1 MQMIQ
6 MLWCKC
12 IIWYNT
18 VINTQKTL
26 GSLWQYYRDEPAA
39 TLSNS
44 ESFKSRIRITGKTP
58 AAGNVKDVKSQYH

>member
-1 MQMIQ
+1 MIQ

-18 VINTQKTL
+18 VINIQKTS

-39 TLSNS
+39 TLSNF
-44 ESFKSRIRITGKTP
+44 ESFKSRIRRTGKTP
-58 AAGNVKDVKSQYH
+58 AAGNVKDV